1 MCCTLQEIM
10 KQSQQTDTGIRLEVN
25 GKILGACTALM
36 QAVMLLVH
44 KSKDL
49 QQEIVAAGRG
59 TGSVH
64 EFYKRH
70 HQWTE
75 GLLSAAKAVG
85 VGASVLV

>member
-1 MCCTLQEIM
+1 M
-10 KQSQQTDTGIRLEVN
+10 
-25 GKILGACTALM
+25 ALV
-36 QAVMLLVH
+36 QR
-44 KSKDL
+44 SRDL
-49 QQEIVAAGRG
+49 QQEIVAQGKG

-85 VGASVLV
+85 LGANVLV